1 MSHARGTPYFAIRRM
16 NTRMRSTLLPAALL
30 FLLLFVGC
38 QKGLDYSGKVRGIAT
53 LDGKPLTSGNV
64 VSTPQGGGRGAIGD
78 IQSDG
83 RFVLKTGR
91 DTDGVAPGK
100 HLLAV
105 VAYQPDE
112 ATEPQFESN
121 GKLSVPE
128 RYADPGRSGFTIDVV
143 PGEEHVIELKLIT
156 DVKDKG

>member
-1 MSHARGTPYFAIRRM
+1 MSHASGTPYLAIRRM
-16 NTRMRSTLLPAALL
+16 NTRMRPTLLPAALL
-30 FLLLFVGC
+30 FLLIFVGC

-78 IQSDG
+78 IQRDG
-83 RFVLKTGR
+83 SFVLKTGR

-105 VAYQPDE
+105 VAYQPDA

-121 GKLSVPE
+121 GTLSVPE
-128 RYADPGRSGFTIDVV
+128 RYADPGRSGFTIDVIA
-143 PGEEHVIELKLIT
+143 GEEHEIELKLVANAS
-156 DVKDKG
+156 VKE